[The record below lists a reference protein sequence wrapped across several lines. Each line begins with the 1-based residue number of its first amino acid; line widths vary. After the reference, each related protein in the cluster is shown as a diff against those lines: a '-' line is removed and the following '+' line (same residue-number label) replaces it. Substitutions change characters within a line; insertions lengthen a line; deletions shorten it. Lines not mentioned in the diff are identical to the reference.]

1 MAVNGISGL
10 GITGTLGNS
19 SAIMQQTKT
28 QNESN
33 KFETLL
39 KEMQA
44 KQSNL
49 ENSENTNSQEKSS
62 SNSGISSSQILQ
74 NNRLNGDYTRGFY
87 GIYTNEADKNA
98 SPQGFAANSQ
108 KSNSGKKIVIDKTSE
123 LYAQSMEMEN
133 YMVKMML
140 SSMRNTISRTNL
152 SGEENSYARN
162 MYEDMMYDNLSESI
176 TKNAGF
182 GLADQIYIQ
191 LSGQR

>member
-33 KFETLL
+33 KFESLL
-39 KEMQA
+39 KKMQA
-44 KQSNL
+44 NQANL
-49 ENSENTNSQEKSS
+49 ENNNSTEKSS
-62 SNSGISSSQILQ
+62 SNTGISSSQILQ

-87 GIYTNEADKNA
+87 GIYTNEDDKNA
-98 SPQGFAANSQ
+98 SPQGFAANSL
-108 KSNSGKKIVIDKTSE
+108 KSNSGEKIVIDKTSE

-140 SSMRNTISRTNL
+140 SSMRNTIQHTNL
-152 SGEENSYARN
+152 AGDENSYARN

>member
-44 KQSNL
+44 NQANL
-49 ENSENTNSQEKSS
+49 ENNNSTEKSS
-62 SNSGISSSQILQ
+62 SNTGISSSQILQ

-108 KSNSGKKIVIDKTSE
+108 KSNSGEKIVIDKTSE